1 VQYSICD
8 FLLDIVQNSIE
19 ADSSLITLDV
29 LEEENI
35 LQICIG
41 DNGKG
46 MDADTLKKI
55 KDPFYTD
62 GEKHKKRKVGLGI
75 PFLMQSVEAV
85 NGEFDIKSIPE
96 EGTSVYFKF
105 DMKNIDSPVLGDLPG
120 TFLSLII
127 FDKEYDLLIHRRKD
141 NNSYRVSKSELKDA
155 LGELN
160 SAESLNLA
168 KKYFASQEKDL

>member
-1 VQYSICD
+1 MQYSICD

-19 ADSSLITLDV
+19 AESSLITVDV
-29 LEEENI
+29 LEEENN
-35 LQICIG
+35 LEICIG

-46 MDADTLKKI
+46 MDAETLKKV

-62 GEKHKKRKVGLGI
+62 GEKHKQRKVGLGI
-75 PFLMQSVEAV
+75 PFLMQSIESV
-85 NGEFDIKSIPE
+85 NGEFDIKSNPE
-96 EGTSVYFKF
+96 NGTSIFFNF
-105 DMKNIDSPVLGDLPG
+105 DLKNIDCPPLGDLPG

-127 FDKEYDLLIHRRKD
+127 FDKEYDLLIHRKKD
-141 NNSYRVSKSELKDA
+141 SNSYRVSRGELEDA

-168 KKYFASQEKDL
+168 KKYFVSQEEEL